1 MAEAEKSLGSVRFG
15 PFELSLETQE
25 LRKHGI
31 PVSLFGQAI
40 QILLVLTANPGRL
53 VTREELQQKL
63 WPGASYGDPEHGLN
77 AAVNKLREKLGDSAT
92 TPTYIETLQGRG
104 YRFIGKIESDES
116 GPSPDEPEPPKP
128 RRKWKAALI
137 AVALV
142 LAGAALLY
150 PWLKPLIERQIRV
163 AQLQRLTVV
172 PLTSLPGNVMSPT
185 FSPDGSQVAFAW
197 DGENNGKGFDL
208 YVKVIGNEKPLRLTN
223 RPGAYYAAWSP
234 DGKSIAMTRAT
245 DDHATSGVYLISPV
259 GGAERKLEPDCN
271 FTNYGNVIGWSADG
285 KHLVC
290 ARRFFRSSETI
301 RLFTIALD
309 SLQVTPVNTNCKMA
323 KTPAFSPRGDYLA
336 WSCVDSSG
344 TDAIEL
350 QRLSDGSVTEL
361 LRRNDVIGGLTWSR
375 DGSRVLFTSS
385 TGDIWEVSIA
395 HPGNPEK
402 LPVAQSASDL
412 AVSPAGNRLAFTQ
425 NRRNINIWRLDLEE
439 PQPHARKVVASSREQ
454 TAPNLS
460 PDGSRIA
467 FESNRSG
474 SNEVWVS
481 DTDGSNALQLSS
493 FGIRLTGTPRWSP
506 DGNLIAFDSRAGGE
520 GNVYIVD
527 PHGGIPHKLNID
539 IRGNTQPS
547 WSRDGKSIYF
557 VNGADAHQPTAW
569 KVPSTGG
576 MQCL

>member
-223 RPGAYYAAWSP
+223 RP
-234 DGKSIAMTRAT
+234 
-245 DDHATSGVYLISPV
+245 
-259 GGAERKLEPDCN
+259 
-271 FTNYGNVIGWSADG
+271 
-285 KHLVC
+285 
-290 ARRFFRSSETI
+290 
-301 RLFTIALD
+301 
-309 SLQVTPVNTNCKMA
+309 
-323 KTPAFSPRGDYLA
+323 
-336 WSCVDSSG
+336 
-344 TDAIEL
+344 
-350 QRLSDGSVTEL
+350 
-361 LRRNDVIGGLTWSR
+361 
-375 DGSRVLFTSS
+375 
-385 TGDIWEVSIA
+385 
-395 HPGNPEK
+395 
-402 LPVAQSASDL
+402 
-412 AVSPAGNRLAFTQ
+412 
-425 NRRNINIWRLDLEE
+425 
-439 PQPHARKVVASSREQ
+439 
-454 TAPNLS
+454 
-460 PDGSRIA
+460 A

-576 MQCL
+576 HAVPITKGEAGMPVESTDGRLVYFIRRGRLWSARTDGTNEQQVEEMPGSMYEDAWTPVRSGIYFMGWNEAGKSVIEYLDLGTRKVRVLYVLE